1 MNVEIKPADLVEE
14 FIRLRATKDRLEK
27 EFEERISEQLTTR
40 MDEIKVILLDT
51 LNRLGLDSIAGKSGT
66 AYKSSVVSVTTAD
79 MREFR
84 RHVIG
89 NEDWDLCDW
98 KPNKTRINDLVA
110 ENQPLP
116 PGVNRTVM
124 QTVNIMKGKK

>member
-1 MNVEIKPADLVEE
+1 MNVEVKPADLVEE
-14 FIRLRATKDRLEK
+14 FIRLRNTKDRLEK
-27 EFEERISEQLTTR
+27 EFEERINDQLVTR
-40 MDEIKVILLDT
+40 MEEIKVTLLDT
-51 LNRLGLDSIAGKSGT
+51 LNRLGIESIAGKSGT
-66 AYKSSVVSVTTAD
+66 AYKTSVVSVTTAD

-98 KPNKTRINDLVA
+98 KPNKTRINELVA
-110 ENQPLP
+110 DDQPLP

-124 QTVNIMKGKK
+124 QTVAIRKGK

>member
-1 MNVEIKPADLVEE
+1 MNVEVKPADLVEE
-14 FIRLRATKDRLEK
+14 FIRLRSTKEKLEK
-27 EFEERISEQLTTR
+27 EFDERIKDQLVTR
-40 MDEIKVILLDT
+40 MEEIKVILLDT
-51 LNRLGLDSIAGKSGT
+51 LNAMGVDSLAGKSGT
-66 AYKSSVVSVTTAD
+66 AYKTSVVSVTTVD

-98 KPNKTRINDLVA
+98 KPNKTRINELVA
-110 ENQPLP
+110 DDQPLP

-124 QTVNIMKGKK
+124 QTVAIRK